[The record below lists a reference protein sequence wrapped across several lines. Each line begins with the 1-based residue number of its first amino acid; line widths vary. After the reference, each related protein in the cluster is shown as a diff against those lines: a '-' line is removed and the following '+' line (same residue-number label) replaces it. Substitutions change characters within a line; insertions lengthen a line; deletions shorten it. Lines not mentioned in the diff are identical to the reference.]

1 MSAPT
6 LDMGR
11 VRAITLDLDDT
22 LWPVWPTIERAEK
35 AMRSW
40 LSHRAP
46 VTARLSGDAQIQR
59 RLRDAAV
66 ADHPAIA
73 HHLGDLRREALRR
86 LLVESAE
93 DPALAEPAYRVFFDA
108 RQQVDLYPDALTAL
122 EALSARFP
130 IVALSNGNADVHRV
144 GIGQFFQGAVSATQI
159 GVGKPDR
166 RIFTAAAQ
174 AAGVPESAVLHVGDD
189 AHLDGAGALAAG
201 MQVAWINRGGEH
213 WPAAIP
219 GRPHAVAADMRALCE
234 LLSVETA
241 RQR

>member
-46 VTARLSGDAQIQR
+46 VTARLSGDTQIQR
-59 RLRDAAV
+59 RLREAAV

-144 GIGQFFQGAVSATQI
+144 GIGHFFRAAVNPAITGFS
-159 GVGKPDR
+159 KPDA
-166 RIFTAAAQ
+166 RIFAAA
-174 AAGVPESAVLHVGDD
+174 AAEAGVPPAQVLHIGDD
-189 AHLDGAGALAAG
+189 AQLDGAGALAAG
-201 MQVAWINRGGEH
+201 MQTVWINRRDER
-213 WPAAIP
+213 WPAELPTA
-219 GRPHAVAADMRALCE
+219 PHAEVASLTALCA
-234 LLSVETA
+234 LL
-241 RQR
+241 R